1 MDEREDACIVLKNDL
16 KDGKLGRAHD
26 VGNFREIFAQG
37 HMGLHRVCTEVRN
50 EKLFVS
56 ADDHQVHPLLITL
69 VHFTMKP
76 TMYCRDFFHP
86 MVG

>member
-1 MDEREDACIVLKNDL
+1 MENSIVHMMLVIS
-16 KDGKLGRAHD
+16 GKSLHIGTELCT
-26 VGNFREIFAQG
+26 GFAQG
-37 HMGLHRVCTEVRN
+37 LHRLCTEVRN

-86 MVG
+86 MVR